1 MYQTIIKLILAM
13 FIGGVIGFERQSN
26 KRPAG
31 LKTHILVTLG
41 ATLVMILSTEGFES
55 GDPARLAAQVV
66 SGVGFLGAG
75 TILVRGKSV
84 YGLTTAASLW
94 ICACIGLAIGIGFY
108 FEAVMTLI
116 VVLFSLGPLNV
127 IQKRIFKEERTTTLQ
142 VKYLGEIQIDEIYKM
157 MTDVGVDLE
166 FMEVDRTEKVM
177 TINLLSP
184 SQGLYKKAKMTLLHH
199 HQVMGFE
206 KVVSE

>member
-1 MYQTIIKLILAM
+1 MYSTLIKLILAM
-13 FIGGVIGFERQSN
+13 SIGGIIGFERQSS

-41 ATLVMILSTEGFES
+41 STLVMILSKEGFEG

-75 TILVRGKSV
+75 TILVRGKSI

-108 FEAVMTLI
+108 MEAVITLL
-116 VVLFSLGPLNV
+116 VVLFSLGPLNH
-127 IQKRIFKEERTTTLQ
+127 IQKRIFKEEKMTMLH
-142 VKYLGEIQIDEIYKM
+142 VMYKGNIQLEEIYLM
-157 MTDVGVDLE
+157 MTEAGVDIE
-166 FMEVDRTEKVM
+166 FIEVNDEEKIM
-177 TINLLSP
+177 TLNVLSTHS
-184 SQGLYKKAKMTLLHH
+184 SQFKKAKGVLLRHE
-199 HQVMGFE
+199 QVIGFE
-206 KVVSE
+206 KVLE

>member
-13 FIGGVIGFERQSN
+13 FIGGIIGFERQSN

-41 ATLVMILSTEGFES
+41 ATLVMILSTEGFED

>member
-1 MYQTIIKLILAM
+1 MYSTLIKLILAM
-13 FIGGVIGFERQSN
+13 SIGGIIGFERQSS

-41 ATLVMILSTEGFES
+41 STLVMILSKEGFEG

-108 FEAVMTLI
+108 TEAVITLL
-116 VVLFSLGPLNV
+116 VVLFSLGPLNY
-127 IQKRIFKEERTTTLQ
+127 IQKRIFKEEKITTLN
-142 VKYLGEIQIDEIYKM
+142 VMYEGDIHLEEIYYM
-157 MTDVGVDLE
+157 MTKVGVDLE
-166 FMEVDRTEKVM
+166 FMEVNEREKVM
-177 TINLLSP
+177 TLNVLSNH
-184 SQGLYKKAKMTLLHH
+184 QNQFKKAKGELLRHE
-199 HQVMGFE
+199 QVIGFE
-206 KVVSE
+206 KVISS

>member
-13 FIGGVIGFERQSN
+13 FIGGIIGFERQSN

-41 ATLVMILSTEGFES
+41 ATLVMILSTEGFED

-66 SGVGFLGAG
+66 SGVGFLGEG

-127 IQKRIFKEERTTTLQ
+127 IQKRIFKEERITTLQ

-166 FMEVDRTEKVM
+166 FMEVDRTERVM

-184 SQGLYKKAKMTLLHH
+184 SQNLYKKAKMTLLHH